1 MATAS
6 QGPWGPTNAAPSS
19 ALTRENASGTRINA
33 TGRSENEIERRRKRR
48 RRHENPRRQREK
60 PRPEEDRDGGKK
72 RERRTENPHPRQG
85 LARNLLV
92 LSVRTEHPW
101 KLAAVRFRLGL
112 FVTHSRCV
120 SLLSFLFSFFSFSS
134 FFFFFLLFL
143 RVLPPFSATCHRPSS
158 FSFLRSS
165 LRDFSPPRRLLVRC
179 LVRARVLD
187 ESVKLPLS
195 DENVVEKLKSRQI
208 GRCLGLDIRQFNDP
222 SPLDVYPN
230 EHVVPRTSST
240 WCLRSATWPDM
251 PFAV

>member
-101 KLAAVRFRLGL
+101 KLAVRFRLGL

-120 SLLSFLFSFFSFSS
+120 SLLLLPLLFHLIL
-134 FFFFFLLFL
+134 FFLL
-143 RVLPPFSATCHRPSS
+143 LPPLPVSS
-158 FSFLRSS
+158 FSLFRHLSSSVVLFIPAIVAARFLSTS
-165 LRDFSPPRRLLVRC
+165 SPPRSPPRTRT
-179 LVRARVLD
+179 
-187 ESVKLPLS
+187 
-195 DENVVEKLKSRQI
+195 
-208 GRCLGLDIRQFNDP
+208 CLGREREIAVIRRERRGKVGKHANRT
-222 SPLDVYPN
+222 L
-230 EHVVPRTSST
+230 PRPGHPTT
-240 WCLRSATWPDM
+240 QRS
-251 PFAV
+251 